1 MGALK
6 VQDEKKGIKIKIM
19 GTYRDPTKMDQNTPS
34 SNPLN
39 SRIHHHHHN
48 STPPPR
54 CRLPSISEK
63 QEDTIEISEH
73 LLMNIVS
80 VTGVVLEN
88 NTNCSSVH
96 VGDSCF
102 VYPVKNLRC
111 LEYINVTDLESL
123 FIFSEAPYSR
133 VALLPRYGFSSMNVV
148 ESLSKYNSNSKIFI
162 LGDHNYVWWIL
173 KLLRAYEMQEC
184 KPHRENI
191 IVATSRDN
199 DLSMIKTDFPD
210 VQVIQWNDDAYEE
223 ILIDRTHEA
232 VKGPADVVVN
242 CQTNIRHLNR
252 LFKVCKTDGDIIVG
266 SSLSA
271 FAQKKIFKESRKIV
285 YCNQTENEMDPE
297 NVYLQSE
304 RICDLVSNMK
314 LESSRVI

>member
-48 STPPPR
+48 
-54 CRLPSISEK
+54 K
-63 QEDTIEISEH
+63 DTIEISEH

-96 VGDSCF
+96 VGDSCLF
-102 VYPVKNLRC
+102 TLLKILDFQNIHPWRSQLR
-111 LEYINVTDLESL
+111 LVD
-123 FIFSEAPYSR
+123 F
-133 VALLPRYGFSSMNVV
+133 
-148 ESLSKYNSNSKIFI
+148 K
-162 LGDHNYVWWIL
+162 
-173 KLLRAYEMQEC
+173 KLLRAYEMQEY
-184 KPHRENI
+184 
-191 IVATSRDN
+191 
-199 DLSMIKTDFPD
+199 FPD